1 MAVLSKIRQRSLLLI
16 LVIGFCLLAFIIGD
30 IINSGGFGVT
40 KEVGSVNGKDIMA
53 QEFFQK
59 VNEFQSRQQGQNVS
73 TTAAANAI
81 WNQEVDNILFQE
93 RFEKTGIRVGRDHV
107 FNMYAQD
114 PNVAQNPQFLNALG
128 KFDKAKFNE
137 FLVNMK
143 TTNPAQWQMIEKNMP
158 LVEDMAKRQLYVTML
173 KSGFYTT
180 EAEAKAKYKMESD
193 KASFDYVFVPFTTI
207 NDDQVKV
214 SDEEITAFMKKNE
227 KKYKSEASR
236 EIEFVK
242 FDSKPSA
249 TDEAEV
255 KDKINALL
263 APSVR
268 YNNETKLNDTLQ
280 GFSQTTNVAEF
291 VGANSEMP
299 YDTTFVSKERLP
311 VEHAEQIF
319 NLPVGGVYGPYIDNG
334 YYKLTRMVKKGG
346 SVTASH
352 ILIGFE
358 GSGMPGGTRTKEEA
372 KLKADDLLK
381 QAMANPGGFAQLAK
395 DNTEDPGSKETG
407 GEYKDIVPNQMV
419 KPFNDFV
426 FNNPVGKIGVVE
438 TQFGYHVI
446 KVTSKSDATK
456 AVQVATVALKI
467 QASEKT
473 TDEVFTK
480 ASKMEMDAAS
490 KPFADLAKDYGL
502 TVTPANKVL
511 ANDENIQGLGNNRDI
526 VKWSFN
532 KDTKVGDVKKF
543 DLPMGQGHVVARLKA
558 VNEKGLLPMEEAKMV
573 VLPIIR
579 NEKKA
584 ELIKKKMAGTTLEE
598 VAQKTGS
605 SIAMATDVTLAAP
618 MIPNVGGEPKVVGKA
633 FALAAGKTSGLI
645 TGNTGVFM
653 LRSKSV
659 AAAPELPN
667 YSAYTTRM
675 KAESRG
681 SVPNRISTTL
691 KDKADI
697 EDNRAEFN

>member
-59 VNEFQSRQQGQNVS
+59 VNDFQSRQQGVTGTQ
-73 TTAAANAI
+73 AANAV
-81 WNQEVDNILFQE
+81 WNQEVDNILFEQ
-93 RFEKTGIRVGRDHV
+93 RFENTGLRVGRDHV
-107 FNMYAQD
+107 FNMYSQD
-114 PNVAQNPQFLNALG
+114 PGVAQNPQFLNALG

-143 TTNPAQWQMIEKNMP
+143 TTNPQQWQMIEKNMP
-158 LVEDMAKRQLYVTML
+158 LVENMAKRQLYVTML
-173 KSGFYTT
+173 KSGFYATD
-180 EAEAKAKYKMESD
+180 AEAKAKYRMESD

-214 SDEEITAFMKKNE
+214 SDEELIAFMKKNE
-227 KKYKSEASR
+227 KKYKSEESR
-236 EIEFVK
+236 EIEYVK
-242 FDSKPSA
+242 FDGKPSTA
-249 TDEAEV
+249 DEAEM
-255 KDKINALL
+255 KTSINALL
-263 APSVR
+263 APSVK
-268 YNNETKLNDTLQ
+268 YNEKTGANDTLP
-280 GFSQTTNVAEF
+280 GFREATDVAEF
-291 VGANSEMP
+291 VSLNSEMP
-299 YDTTFVSKERLP
+299 YDSAFVAKERLP

-334 YYKLTRMVKKGG
+334 YYKLTRMVGKGG

-358 GSGMPGGTRTKEEA
+358 GNGMPGATRSKEEA
-372 KLKADDLLK
+372 KLKADDLMS
-381 QAMANPGGFAQLAK
+381 QAMANPAGFAQLAK

-419 KPFNDFV
+419 KPFNDFI

-446 KVTSKSDATK
+446 KITGKNDAAK
-456 AVQVATVALKI
+456 AVQVATVAQKI
-467 QASEKT
+467 QPSEKT
-473 TDEVFTK
+473 TDELFTK
-480 ASKMEMDAAS
+480 ASKMEMDAAD
-490 KPFADLAKDYGL
+490 KPFADLAKQYGL
-502 TVTPANKVL
+502 TITPVNKLL
-511 ANDENIQGLGNNRDI
+511 ANDENVQGLGNNRDI
-526 VKWSFN
+526 VKWAFN

-558 VNEKGLLPMEEAKMV
+558 ANEKGLLPLEEAKMTV
-573 VLPIIR
+573 APLIR

-584 ELIKKKMAGTTLEE
+584 ELIKKKMTGTTLEE

-605 SIAMATDVTLAAP
+605 SVAMATDVSLAAP
-618 MIPNVGGEPKVVGKA
+618 MIQNVGGEPKVVGKA

-645 TGNTGVFM
+645 TGQTGVFM
-653 LRSKSV
+653 IRTKSV
-659 AAAPELPN
+659 AKAPELPN

-681 SVPNRISTTL
+681 SVPNRISAAL